1 MRLKTHV
8 TTGVAAI
15 LLALPATAFGQRVAV
30 RLQLPSSGNAGAVTP
45 FTYSATGVP
54 RHASVTLERPE
65 GTRHVWQTIA
75 SLRAGSH
82 TGSVPA
88 LPIGSYSL
96 RVAVLTTKRV
106 RVRRKLKVETTV
118 AAQATSTIGI
128 FGQVPLTTLLGES
141 SARGVYTT
149 PTATF
154 PYAFDSYDGQ
164 VNYTDLEVKKNPCR
178 SVTLT
183 WVEGASYDDSQ
194 QSGTVTLVQESAD
207 PVSATAAGN
216 AVGTLSATLVPGQSW
231 SVNVA
236 QSQGD
241 PTDFLFTWYFNGTAS
256 CDATKLSDYDIDPG
270 GF

>member
-1 MRLKTHV
+1 MRLRAHV
-8 TTGVAAI
+8 MAGVAGV
-15 LLALPATAFGQRVAV
+15 LLALPASAFGQHAAV
-30 RLQLPSSGNAGAVTP
+30 RLQLPSSGNAGVATP
-45 FTYSATGVP
+45 FQYSATGVP
-54 RHASVTLERPE
+54 RHASVTLQRPE

-75 SLRAGSH
+75 SLKAGTH
-82 TGSVPA
+82 TGSLPA
-88 LPIGSYSL
+88 LSVGTYSV

-106 RVRRKLKVETTV
+106 HVQQKVKVEKAVV
-118 AAQATSTIGI
+118 AQSSAVIGI

-141 SARGVYTT
+141 STRGVYTT

-154 PYAFDSYDGQ
+154 PYAFDSYDGR
-164 VNYTDLEVKKNPCR
+164 VNYTDLEVNKNPCR

-183 WVEGASYDDSQ
+183 WVEGAEYDDSQ

-216 AVGTLSATLVPGQSW
+216 AVGTLSASLVPGQAW

-241 PTDFLFTWYFNGTAS
+241 PTSYLFTWYFNGTAD
-256 CDATKLSDYDIDPG
+256 CDATKLSDYNIDPG